1 MDTLDDL
8 HNEVY
13 QILEP
18 HASYATGG
26 YGDDVRHFLP
36 VGFLE
41 SLAWLSLY
49 VILPILT
56 GTVSSLLSDFLK
68 REDRRKALHQ
78 PEGPRIYL
86 PRRPATRFWDT
97 LLGRSDGGEVEVC
110 PLQQHELDEMIRELH
125 LTARS
130 LSRHLPQAEKL
141 LAAQRELCDVLLANG
156 WPSELARSD
165 SESIVRS
172 TLNLL
177 DKGLKRG

>member
-8 HNEVY
+8 HTEVY

-56 GTVSSLLSDFLK
+56 GTVSSLLSDFLT
-68 REDRRKALHQ
+68 RAARRTSLPPPDRLCFS
-78 PEGPRIYL
+78 L

-97 LLGRSDGGEVEVC
+97 L
-110 PLQQHELDEMIRELH
+110 
-125 LTARS
+125 
-130 LSRHLPQAEKL
+130 
-141 LAAQRELCDVLLANG
+141 
-156 WPSELARSD
+156 
-165 SESIVRS
+165 
-172 TLNLL
+172 
-177 DKGLKRG
+177 